1 MSIWKYRKYL
11 WDNSIL
17 ELRNRYAGS
26 SLGSLWN
33 IIQPLLQILVYT
45 FVFSQVMAAKLPGT
59 ESTTAFTIYLC
70 AGLIPWFS
78 FSEIIMRGSNAFIE
92 NSTYLKKLDIPEFI
106 FLLKVALTS
115 TIVLFISMSILF
127 VVVFFLGGTIT
138 YLWLLVPIV
147 LILLALMGL
156 GLTFSFACINVF
168 FKDFGQLLNTLI
180 QLWMWLTP
188 IVYVKD
194 MLPEFFS
201 QFVVYNPLYVYI
213 DSLHKIIVFSEFPTV
228 YSWMQMIL
236 FSSITMIIGLL
247 TLKKLRSEI
256 RDVV

>member
-45 FVFSQVMAAKLPGT
+45 FVFLKLWQPNYQVLSQLLRSQSIYVQDLFLGFRFQKLLCVVVML
-59 ESTTAFTIYLC
+59 
-70 AGLIPWFS
+70 
-78 FSEIIMRGSNAFIE
+78 
-92 NSTYLKKLDIPEFI
+92 
-106 FLLKVALTS
+106 LLKTQRILKVGYS
-115 TIVLFISMSILF
+115 RIYIFIKSCFNINYSIVYFYVYFICSCI
-127 VVVFFLGGTIT
+127 FLGGTIT

-247 TLKKLRSEI
+247 TLKNYALK
-256 RDVV
+256 